1 MNRFFYVSLTGG
13 TSIGPYNIYYDAVSP
28 NNFATGFTSNLIA
41 QNVTYAE
48 LTTGVGIQ
56 VMIPGTAQTIVVY
69 NTISDGECPSK
80 VFPIGSAPVN
90 LPNICI
96 EVVKDVDVTQ
106 YQFVLTDEIYNNRPT
121 WSSST
126 YTIKWNSVNQYWFVE
141 NWIGGTMTN
150 SNPQTPPLS
159 GWLIFGNTSTVTAYS
174 GDCRPS
180 NLRINNVIVGDPTC
194 SSGGYLNNGS
204 ICDGSI
210 QITPINGVPPYL
222 YSINNGAT
230 TSISP
235 LFNGYCSGSYT
246 VWVQDSVGTIVVQ
259 NVVIPS
265 PPPPTQ
271 YIVNFVTTQ
280 ITVGNG
286 ASGTGSFITRRMDFT
301 VSVTD
306 SNNIPIT
313 QIPNGTVI
321 NFDIFEQNIFD
332 TGPTINTGS
341 GSRTIVVAKN
351 GISQTPT
358 TTVTNSTYN
367 NPSAACQGSLIY
379 RTITSNRYVFAI
391 SGTDTISGYVIST
404 VTSQG
409 GGNTNCDFLSSQD
422 TFSSS
427 MELRECSCCSI
438 NPTMISP
445 TLLNSIRYND

>member
-56 VMIPGTAQTIVVY
+56 VMVPGTAQTIVVY

-141 NWIGGTMTN
+141 NWSGGAMTS
-150 SNPQTPPLS
+150 SNPQTPPIS
-159 GWLIFGNTSTVTAYS
+159 GWVVYGNNLTVTAYS

-204 ICDGSI
+204 ICNGSI

-222 YSINNGAT
+222 YSINNGDT

-246 VWVQDSVGTIVVQ
+246 AWVQDSVGNIVVQ

-271 YIVNFVTTQ
+271 YIASFVTTQ
-280 ITVGNG
+280 TNVAAGNNGVG
-286 ASGTGSFITRRMDFT
+286 AFITRRMDFT
-301 VSVTD
+301 VLVTD

-321 NFDIFEQNIFD
+321 NFDIIEQNIFD

-351 GISQTPT
+351 GIPQTPT
-358 TTVTNSTYN
+358 TSVTNSTYN

-404 VTSQG
+404 VTAQG
-409 GGNTNCDFLSSQD
+409 GGDTNCNFLSSQD

-427 MELRECSCCSI
+427 MRLIECSCCNI
-438 NPTMISP
+438 NSTMTSP
-445 TLLNSIRYND
+445 TLPNSIRYND